1 MPGTT
6 IEVCLEYLEKY
17 RRYHFFVGTGRVG
30 AGKGRKRSECRL
42 KEGGQERVIAKWNI
56 PGVESRVGKGLGAR
70 TE

>member
-1 MPGTT
+1 M
-6 IEVCLEYLEKY
+6 
-17 RRYHFFVGTGRVG
+17 G